1 MEEYDK
7 PYSQIVRA
15 TSHCLATCHVPTHSE
30 GTAMYVVS
38 AIKLINENKEDVI
51 TLMKDERIW
60 QINHLKD
67 LMSK

>member
-38 AIKLINENKEDVI
+38 AINLINENNEDVI